1 MEKIAETLTNFLLE
15 SGEIAE
21 EDYQIY
27 KYGFTV
33 MLEKGIFLAL
43 CLGFAISLNKEI
55 ISILFFFIFIPLR
68 SFAGGLHLDHYI
80 TCLILSVLSYLFV
93 LLMSNILISPE
104 VTILISVFALMCISL
119 TYPVENINRKV
130 DDKEKKVFEKKF
142 CRCIIGNYFLVFLL
156 FFLQKSLM
164 LLTCAMTFLVITA
177 TMILGKIKNKYKNI
191 MV

>member
-1 MEKIAETLTNFLLE
+1 MTNFLLE